1 MSPSRFTLT
10 PAERTAI
17 ETICEE
23 LPGILA
29 TFSRWIASLLDD
41 LGRTSQGRVVT
52 QADADELL
60 LRLRDEAVAS
70 MLAHMEPWGD
80 DEGLREPVVD
90 LLVRYLLAESR
101 AGFVSQVVGAT
112 RN

>member
-1 MSPSRFTLT
+1 MLPSRLTLT
-10 PAERTAI
+10 AAERAAI
-17 ETICEE
+17 QTICEE
-23 LPGILA
+23 RPGILA
-29 TFSRWIASLLDD
+29 TFSRWVAGLLDD
-41 LGRTSQGRVVT
+41 LGRTSQGLVVT
-52 QADADELL
+52 EADADEFL

-101 AGFVSQVVGAT
+101 TGFVSQVVGST